1 MFLLFFFFLFSL
13 SFKEREPSELKLG
26 IPIAMATEKWIDFT
40 HQYNPCFLQKFTLYE
55 TRSNFYICGR
65 YKKTN
70 LWRVLKIYRLE
81 PSELNIVEDSATYS
95 DFEYLDLLRRV
106 HDGNR
111 STGGLKLVTKCFG
124 IVGFIKFLEPYYML
138 LVTGRKKIGVICGH
152 AVYSIK
158 KSEIIP
164 IPHSSVLSNLAYSK
178 NEKRSFVN
186 SACKCNMYL
195 VRMKRHVNLASSV
208 VHYSLYLDE
217 NLCHC
222 LIVLL
227 LSIKLCWTN
236 CLCFGI
242 LK

>member
-1 MFLLFFFFLFSL
+1 METDRRVDLNQLPNVLAQLVCYIWNMFILMIIICFFL
-13 SFKEREPSELKLG
+13 
-26 IPIAMATEKWIDFT
+26 
-40 HQYNPCFLQKFTLYE
+40 QYLWCFLF
-55 TRSNFYICGR
+55 I
-65 YKKTN
+65 
-70 LWRVLKIYRLE
+70 
-81 PSELNIVEDSATYS
+81 DS
-95 DFEYLDLLRRV
+95 
-106 HDGNR
+106 
-111 STGGLKLVTKCFG
+111 
-124 IVGFIKFLEPYYML
+124 GFIKFLEPYYML

-195 VRMKRHVNLASSV
+195 VRIKRHVNLASSV

-242 LK
+242 LKQTSSTPVEVISVSTFVSKPFIV